1 MEGALVFL
9 HGSVQVL
16 GLFIELPQGGAGLQ
30 CGVLLLVVNVERL
43 CLGYLDLIAVSK
55 AGKRSLLLRRSADA
69 PIRYFY
75 GNPVPVWAASL
86 ACLPKSVSGRQ
97 NFHLARIAGWG
108 LKPAVRRPVGGSR
121 LVMALPDTLSVQV
134 PGR

>member
-43 CLGYLDLIAVSK
+43 CLGYLDLIAVFE
-55 AGKRSLLLRRSADA
+55 KREREA
-69 PIRYFY
+69 YY
-75 GNPVPVWAASL
+75 Y
-86 ACLPKSVSGRQ
+86 
-97 NFHLARIAGWG
+97 
-108 LKPAVRRPVGGSR
+108 
-121 LVMALPDTLSVQV
+121 TVQRMPRFGISTV
-134 PGR
+134 TQFQFG

>member
-55 AGKRSLLLRRSADA
+55 SGKEKPTTTPFSGCPDSVFLR
-69 PIRYFY
+69 
-75 GNPVPVWAASL
+75 
-86 ACLPKSVSGRQ
+86 
-97 NFHLARIAGWG
+97 
-108 LKPAVRRPVGGSR
+108 
-121 LVMALPDTLSVQV
+121 
-134 PGR
+134 

>member
-16 GLFIELPQGGAGLQ
+16 GLFIELPQGRAGLQ

-55 AGKRSLLLRRSADA
+55 DGKEKPTTTPFSGCPDSVFLR
-69 PIRYFY
+69 
-75 GNPVPVWAASL
+75 
-86 ACLPKSVSGRQ
+86 
-97 NFHLARIAGWG
+97 
-108 LKPAVRRPVGGSR
+108 
-121 LVMALPDTLSVQV
+121 
-134 PGR
+134 